1 MSPLNFQ
8 SHNQLRSLPRD
19 VFESTALES
28 VDLSFNEFVA
38 MPTSALTEASASV
51 RRLTY
56 YLYDFPSWLWI
67 KKLKKVLISLQ
78 RPENNVETFLSF

>member
-51 RRLTY
+51 RR
-56 YLYDFPSWLWI
+56 
-67 KKLKKVLISLQ
+67 
-78 RPENNVETFLSF
+78 